1 MKNLKKLLI
10 ENGINFCP
18 EDEIKGRIEKLTL
31 FMQQKNISTA
41 IIFSKVNNFY
51 FTGTNQEQ
59 ILVVYADKP
68 PILFV
73 KRDVGRAYIESSIK
87 IIEINSFKD
96 LKKYIYAEKI
106 GIEYNYITATQFLKL
121 KSFFNVEFIDI
132 TPAIFNIRSIKSDY
146 ELNLMGKAGSI
157 ANKVYVEA
165 LNFLKEGLTEI
176 EFGSIMFSLAQK
188 YGHEGVLRTGS
199 IDFAPVSWH
208 ILSGISGTVHG
219 QYDAPASGIG
229 LSPAFPNS
237 ASRKK
242 IKKHEPI
249 MVDFGICYYGYQVDV
264 TRMYCIGEPGEKF
277 VLYYEKAKE
286 IEKYILSNLREN
298 VSANAIFDISIE
310 KAKNL
315 NVYNEFLGIGK
326 NKKRFIGHGVG
337 LETSEIPLVA
347 KNSKH
352 TITDRMTIAIE
363 PKFVV
368 PGFGIIGIE
377 NTIVLNSGTCQKL
390 TTIPE
395 TILNTQ

>member
-1 MKNLKKLLI
+1 M
-10 ENGINFCP
+10 
-18 EDEIKGRIEKLTL
+18 
-31 FMQQKNISTA
+31 
-41 IIFSKVNNFY
+41 
-51 FTGTNQEQ
+51 
-59 ILVVYADKP
+59 
-68 PILFV
+68 
-73 KRDVGRAYIESSIK
+73 
-87 IIEINSFKD
+87 
-96 LKKYIYAEKI
+96 
-106 GIEYNYITATQFLKL
+106 
-121 KSFFNVEFIDI
+121 
-132 TPAIFNIRSIKSDY
+132 
-146 ELNLMGKAGSI
+146 
-157 ANKVYVEA
+157 
-165 LNFLKEGLTEI
+165 
-176 EFGSIMFSLAQK
+176 
-188 YGHEGVLRTGS
+188 
-199 IDFAPVSWH
+199 
-208 ILSGISGTVHG
+208 
-219 QYDAPASGIG
+219 
-229 LSPAFPNS
+229 
-237 ASRKK
+237 SRKK

-249 MVDFGICYYGYQVDV
+249 MVDFGICYYGYQVDA

-286 IEKYILSNLREN
+286 IEKYILNNLREN

-310 KAKNL
+310 KAKSL